1 MKKDKIG
8 GNMDKRVVIAGSRYF
23 NDYHLFTDIVDE
35 YLSEIKLKYRII
47 ILSGHCSGTD
57 IMAERY
63 AYEHS
68 YQLEVFSA
76 NWSLGKKAGP
86 LRNKEMIDKADMA
99 IAFFSGGRGTKSLI
113 DFAKKKGIPLKVYSV
128 NK

>member
-1 MKKDKIG
+1 MK
-8 GNMDKRVVIAGSRYF
+8 KRVVIAGSRYF
-23 NDYHLFTDIVDE
+23 NDYDLFSDTVDK
-35 YLSEIKLKYRII
+35 YLSVIRYKYEII
-47 ILSGHCSGTD
+47 IMSGHCSGTD

-63 AYEHS
+63 AYENG
-68 YQLEVFSA
+68 YELEVFSA

-113 DFAKKKGIPLKVYSV
+113 DFAKKKGIPLRVYTV

>member
-1 MKKDKIG
+1 ME
-8 GNMDKRVVIAGSRYF
+8 KRVVIAGSRYF
-23 NDYHLFTDIVDE
+23 NDYDLFSDTVDK
-35 YLSEIKLKYRII
+35 YLSVIRLKYKII
-47 ILSGHCSGTD
+47 IISGHCSGTD

-63 AYEHS
+63 AYENG
-68 YQLEVFSA
+68 YELEVFSA

-113 DFAKKKGIPLKVYSV
+113 DFAKKKGIPLRVYTI
-128 NK
+128 N